1 MITGDTGVGKTVL
14 AMSTLKH
21 LSKRNFVPVLLN
33 FSAQT
38 SSIRTQEMIEAQLE
52 KRKRT
57 MLSAPIGKT
66 VIIFMDDVN
75 MPKLDTYGSQ
85 PPIELL
91 RYVGEKK
98 LTLLQYISS

>member
-1 MITGDTGVGKTVL
+1 MLLLKKFPVMLTGDTGVGKTVL
-14 AMSTLKH
+14 AMATLKK
-21 LSKRNFVPVLLN
+21 LAKQNFVPVLLN

-52 KRKRT
+52 KRKKT
-57 MLSAPIGKT
+57 LLSAPIGKS
-66 VIIFMDDVN
+66 VIIFIDDIN

-91 RYVGEKK
+91 RFVPN
-98 LTLLQYISS
+98 SC